1 MTYGSWRCTDNWFPS
16 PIVYSW
22 PDLSPL
28 EPSSMQY
35 YVPFIEASIL
45 FIYSYIYIYI
55 RSRKNFICAEVLVR
69 IPSDTCLPIV
79 INTDS
84 FFFFFFLFSLRGIE
98 VESKRITVGSKHLSI
113 DYSNCRVHHFCVEK
127 KKNLPPKSHPYVT
140 ANSPS
145 RFSIPVSPSPP
156 IPGTTITRRESHVSI
171 VLKANINSKLFKFH
185 GDRGPARRH

>member
-1 MTYGSWRCTDNWFPS
+1 MDREDVRIIGFLP
-16 PIVYSW
+16 
-22 PDLSPL
+22 PL
-28 EPSSMQY
+28 FIRGQIYLPSSPPRCNITSRLSRLRY
-35 YVPFIEASIL
+35 F
-45 FIYSYIYIYI
+45 SYIHIYIYI

-84 FFFFFFLFSLRGIE
+84 FFFSFFLFSLRGIE